1 MLQTLFAKVGLPALV
16 RLLGRV
22 LSRSDD
28 TADLG
33 EKLLSIDPQ
42 VLDSKDRAKLLLAE
56 IDKDVELRRFD
67 SDDLR
72 EVNRTY
78 RAELATRDPYVRR
91 WRPTFG
97 YLLSVAFLAQVFG
110 GIGVAVFLPPDR
122 LPPYIEFVKSTTPMW
137 TPALAVLGIS
147 VWRRSDDKTNQ
158 LRSDLG
164 VRPTGILDLFNRR

>member
-1 MLQTLFAKVGLPALV
+1 MGRTLLALDPSALGSAEKA
-16 RLLGRV
+16 RLL
-22 LSRSDD
+22 
-28 TADLG
+28 A
-33 EKLLSIDPQ
+33 
-42 VLDSKDRAKLLLAE
+42 AE
-56 IDKDVELRRFD
+56 IDADVELRRFD

-97 YLLSVAFLAQVFG
+97 YLVAAAFLALVLG
-110 GIGVAVFLPPDR
+110 GIGAFFLASDR
-122 LPPYIEFVKSTTPMW
+122 LPLYTEFVSSTIPIW
-137 TPALAVLGIS
+137 QVALAVLGIS